1 VLQGVTRIA
10 IRAPR
15 RIIAVALLVLV
26 GTAIVGVPVTESL
39 SGGGGMRDPASESS
53 QAAKLLSDKFDQGD
67 MTMVISVTSNEGAR
81 NSAARTLGTDIVRQL
96 QKSPHVGQ
104 VTSAWTAP
112 TAALIS
118 ENGKTGLIVAGI
130 SGNDNEAPKYAR
142 QLADEL
148 VHDRD
153 GVTVRVGGEPTI
165 YWQTTDQTRTDL
177 VLIES
182 LALPLSFL
190 VLIWVFG
197 GLVAAALP
205 MAVGVLAILGTMAV
219 LRLVSL
225 LTNISIFA
233 LNLTVALGVAL
244 AIDYTLLILSR
255 YRDEMATGAHRFEAL
270 ERTMTTA
277 GRTVLFSAM
286 TVASSMVAM
295 VLFPQYF
302 LKSFAYAGVA
312 VVTLAATASILVTPA
327 AITLLGDRLD
337 LLEIRRLLRRM
348 LGRPDPSPKP
358 VEQTF
363 WYRLTTFVMRHA
375 VPIGAAIIAVLLVL
389 GAPFLGVKWGFPDDR
404 MLPASTSG
412 RQVGDELRNDFA
424 VNPLTNITV
433 VTPDAAGVST
443 DDFSRYA
450 AALST
455 VSDVSSVS
463 SPGGTFVDG
472 RPAGP
477 PTAPTG
483 VKDGSVF
490 LTATSTAPLFSDE
503 SARQLDGLHAVATPA
518 NKTVQLGGI
527 AQSNHDS
534 VHAITSRLRL
544 VLGIIAGITLALLFL
559 LTASV
564 VLPVEAVLLNILSLT
579 AAFGAL
585 VWVFQD
591 GHLGALGSTVTGTL
605 DVNLPV
611 LLFCIAFGL
620 SMDYEV
626 FLISRIREYWLQ
638 SDRTAA
644 ANSESVALGVARTGR
659 VITAAAL
666 VMSISFAALMA
677 AQVSFVRML
686 GLGLTLAV
694 LMDATLAR
702 MLLVPAFMRVVGH
715 LNWWAPKPLARLH
728 ERIGLSETAKPAAP
742 DTSPP
747 LEPA

>member
-15 RIIAVALLVLV
+15 RILAVAFLVLV
-26 GTAIVGVPVTESL
+26 GTAIVGRPVTENL
-39 SGGGGMRDPASESS
+39 SGGGGMRDPTSESS
-53 QAAKLLSDKFDQGD
+53 QAAKLLSEKFDQGD
-67 MTMVISVTSNEGAR
+67 MTMIVSVTSNEGA
-81 NSAARTLGTDIVRQL
+81 NGSGARTVASDIVRQL
-96 QKSPHVGQ
+96 QNSPHVGQ

-118 ENGKTGLIVAGI
+118 QDGKTGLIVAGI
-130 SGNDNEAPKYAR
+130 AGNDNEAPKYAR
-142 QLADEL
+142 QLADEV

-153 GVTVRVGGEPTI
+153 GVKVRVGGEPTI
-165 YWQTTDQTRTDL
+165 YWQTTDQTRKDL

-205 MAVGVLAILGTMAV
+205 MAVGVFAILGTTAV

-225 LTNISIFA
+225 LTSVSIFA

-255 YRDEMATGAHRFEAL
+255 YRDEMATGANRFEAL

-312 VVTLAATASILVTPA
+312 VVTLAATASIVVTPA

-337 LLEIRRLLRRM
+337 LLDIRRLLRRT

-363 WYRLTTFVMRHA
+363 WYRLPTFVMRHA
-375 VPIGAAIIAVLLVL
+375 VPIGAAIVALLLVL

-404 MLPASTSG
+404 MLPSSTSG
-412 RQVGDELRNDFA
+412 REVGDELRNDFA

-433 VTPDAAGVST
+433 VIPDADGVST
-443 DDFSRYA
+443 DDFSHYA
-450 AALST
+450 AALSK

-472 RPAGP
+472 RLVGP

-483 VKDGSVF
+483 VQDGSAF
-490 LTATSTAPLFSDE
+490 LTATSTVPLFSDE
-503 SARQLDGLHAVATPA
+503 SARQLDGLRAVTTPA
-518 NKTVQLGGI
+518 NKTVQLGGV
-527 AQSNHDS
+527 AQANHDS
-534 VHAITSRLRL
+534 VHAITSRLGL

-638 SDRTAA
+638 SDRTPA
-644 ANSESVALGVARTGR
+644 ANGESVALGVARTGR

-702 MLLVPAFMRVVGH
+702 MLLVPAFMRVVGR

-728 ERIGLSETAKPAAP
+728 ERIGLSETARPGTP
-742 DTSPP
+742 DTSPSR
-747 LEPA
+747 EPA